1 MPRGEGLDTTN
12 IDPQRERRRLR
23 AALESM
29 RRKHGLAVA
38 GFVAA
43 SGLLATAHFYTEFP
57 EGVRWAMRFAAPAVF
72 LPLAMPFLRTPCPQ
86 CNGPYHSMTS
96 LWRHPDHV
104 PPCRSCGFSIDKH
117 VSRY

>member
-1 MPRGEGLDTTN
+1 MDAMNT
-12 IDPQRERRRLR
+12 DPQRERRRLR

-29 RRKHGLAVA
+29 RRKRSAAVV

-43 SGLLATAHFYTEFP
+43 LGLLVMAHFYTEFP
-57 EGVRWAMRFAAPAVF
+57 EVVRWGMRFAAPLVF

-86 CNGPYHSMTS
+86 CNGPYHTMTS
-96 LWRHPDHV
+96 LWRHPDQV

-117 VSRY
+117 ISRY